1 MLLIFLKVIT
11 ILFFLQV
18 LRPLFKVNNRL
29 ISLFID
35 FLQQVRH
42 VFKLNNRLISLL
54 IEFKRNLVNILPRIK
69 IPEIKYHIEITL
81 IVRGTS

>member
-1 MLLIFLKVIT
+1 MNIYEVPLT
-11 ILFFLQV
+11 I
-18 LRPLFKVNNRL
+18 KVNNRF

-35 FLQQVRH
+35 FLRLVRH

-54 IEFKRNLVNILPRIK
+54 TEFKRNLVNILPRIN
-69 IPEIKYHIEITL
+69 IPEIKYHIGFTL